1 MKVIK
6 KDLFEQFK
14 KRSGTLIPFS
24 LKRNIPF
31 KTKRIFIIYGNK
43 NFTRGN
49 HAHYKCSQYLI
60 PIFGKMEVNI
70 ENSREKTKI
79 VLDHKKKR
87 GLLLKPKTW
96 CKIKFIN
103 NNSILLVFCNK
114 EYVYNDYIE
123 NYKKFLK
130 IIKKNK

>member
-1 MKVIK
+1 MK
-6 KDLFEQFK
+6 KDLFKQYK

-24 LKRNIPF
+24 LKKNIPF
-31 KTKRIFIIYGNK
+31 NTKRIFIIYGNK

-60 PIFGKMEVNI
+60 PIFGKIEVEI
-70 ENSREKTKI
+70 ENIKDKKK
-79 VLDHKKKR
+79 VLLDHKKKT

-114 EYVYNDYIE
+114 EYVYKDYIE

-130 IIKKNK
+130 IIKKN